1 MANPKLG
8 LAGLLVG
15 AMTLSACSD
24 GQFPELFGNR
34 TADASRNAPLTD
46 VEIRAEDTMTQD
58 VEAPEVFSVAEAGLW
73 DGRPSLGGVW
83 VAHPDVTDPERVLI
97 KNETTGQTVVGA
109 LFRRERDNPGP
120 RIQVSSDAA
129 EALTLLA
136 GQPTEL
142 SIVALRQEEIAAPL
156 APIEGETGA
165 PLDAR
170 GEIAATALPTGAE
183 GEVDPIAAAAAAIAE
198 AEGNSVPAVLPAP
211 TAEEQQAASI
221 EPLAPVQPV
230 EQAQPVSSLEKPFI
244 QIGIFNVQDNAVN
257 TAISMRE
264 AGILPTVLQGES
276 SGKQFWRVIVG
287 PAVDAEE
294 RATLLASIKGK
305 GFEDAYF
312 VTN

>member
-1 MANPKLG
+1 MTNPKLG

-24 GQFPELFGNR
+24 GQFPDLFGGGKAEATR
-34 TADASRNAPLTD
+34 DAPLTD
-46 VEIRAEDTMTQD
+46 VEIRSEDTMTQD
-58 VEAPEVFSVAEAGLW
+58 VEAPEVFSAAEPGLW

-97 KNETTGQTVVGA
+97 KNDLTGQTVVGA

-129 EALTLLA
+129 EALALLA

-142 SIVALRQEEIAAPL
+142 SVVALRREEIASPVAPAAL
-156 APIEGETGA
+156 GTGA

-170 GEIAATALPTGAE
+170 GEIAATELPTGTDA
-183 GEVDPIAAAAAAIAE
+183 EVDPIAAAAAAIAK
-198 AEGNSVPAVLPAP
+198 AEGNDVPELLPAP
-211 TAEEQQAASI
+211 TTEDQQVASI

-230 EQAQPVSSLEKPFI
+230 QQAEPVSTLEKPFI

-264 AGILPTVLQGES
+264 TGILPTVLQGES

-287 PAVDAEE
+287 PATDAEE
-294 RATLLASIKGK
+294 RATLLATIKAE